1 MAEKRERT
9 PEEMIAD
16 WVVNEKA
23 KQRDARKKR
32 RIGDEEVGVTINS
45 LMDAMT
51 IILIFLLMNY
61 SMDPLRVD
69 SSKDL
74 KLPISTTELLPKKT
88 IALTI
93 SAKAILLDGKQIV
106 EVKDGSV
113 GKMDKGGDE
122 NSMMIQPL
130 LTALTAAS
138 SNQKEIDRMAGG
150 KFDGMITFI
159 THDDT
164 PYRLL
169 RDVMYTAT
177 NADFKKFKFAV
188 SKGGRRGYHPPG
200 GEGEDKKGLF

>member
-1 MAEKRERT
+1 MAEKREKTRD
-9 PEEMIAD
+9 EIIAD
-16 WVVNEKA
+16 WVQGEKA
-23 KQRDARKKR
+23 KARADRKKR
-32 RIGDEEVGVTINS
+32 RLDDSEATVTINS

-74 KLPISTTELLPKKT
+74 KLPISNTELLPKKT

-93 SAKAILLDGKQIV
+93 SAKAIMLDGDHIV

-122 NSMMIQPL
+122 NSMLIQPL
-130 LTALTAAS
+130 LTALQTAAQ
-138 SNQKEIDRMAGG
+138 NQKEIDARMNQ
-150 KFDGMITFI
+150 KFEGMITFI

-164 PYRLL
+164 PYSLL

-188 SKGGRRGYHPPG
+188 SKGGRRGYHAPG
-200 GEGEDKKGLF
+200 GEGKGGGLL

>member
-9 PEEMIAD
+9 RDEMIAD

-23 KQRDARKKR
+23 KQRSARKKR
-32 RIGDEEVGVTINS
+32 EYDEDVGVTINS

-88 IALTI
+88 IALVI

-106 EVKDGSV
+106 EVKKGAVS
-113 GKMDKGGDE
+113 KMDKGGDE

-138 SNQKEIDRMAGG
+138 SNQKEIDRMSGG

-164 PYRLL
+164 PYRRL

-177 NADFKKFKFAV
+177 NAEFKKFKFAV
-188 SKGGRRGYHPPG
+188 SKGGRRGFHPPG
-200 GEGEDKKGLF
+200 GGAEEKNSLF

>member
-1 MAEKRERT
+1 MAEKREKTRD
-9 PEEMIAD
+9 EIIAD
-16 WVVNEKA
+16 WVQGEKA
-23 KQRDARKKR
+23 KARAGRKKR
-32 RIGDEEVGVTINS
+32 RLDDSEATVTINS

-74 KLPISTTELLPKKT
+74 KLPISNTELLPKKT

-93 SAKAILLDGKQIV
+93 SAKSIMLDGDHIV

-122 NSMMIQPL
+122 NSMLIQPL
-130 LTALTAAS
+130 LTALQTAAQ
-138 SNQKEIDRMAGG
+138 NQKEIDARMNQ
-150 KFDGMITFI
+150 KFEGMITFI

-164 PYRLL
+164 PYSLL

-188 SKGGRRGYHPPG
+188 SKGGRRGYHAPG
-200 GEGEDKKGLF
+200 GEGKGGGLL